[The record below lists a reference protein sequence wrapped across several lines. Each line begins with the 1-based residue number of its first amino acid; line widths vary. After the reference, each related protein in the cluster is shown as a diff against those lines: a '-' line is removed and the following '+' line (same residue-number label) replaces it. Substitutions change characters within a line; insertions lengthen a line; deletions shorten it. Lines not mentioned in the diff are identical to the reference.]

1 MKKLMICLLASG
13 LTACAGS
20 VDIDAINVAQYVCKD
35 KLGVRT
41 IHDNLMVKGVSCQ
54 DSSFF
59 NFPTASRAYREY
71 VASLNQES
79 SDEI

>member
-1 MKKLMICLLASG
+1 MKKLMICLLTLG

-20 VDIDAINVAQYVCKD
+20 VDIDTINIAQYVCKD

-41 IHDNLMVKGVSCQ
+41 IHDNLLAKGITCQ

-59 NFPTASRAYREY
+59 NFLAASRAYREH
-71 VASLNQES
+71 VASLNQEQ
-79 SDEI
+79 